1 MALLDIRQRA
11 GYLFLA
17 AILLHIVLISAQVNS
32 TSGIPVLEQVTVGAF
47 SEVQRGTTG
56 GLSLFRRLWNGYVGL
71 RRVRAENETLRQAL
85 ADAEVE
91 LQQQRGRAAR
101 TEDLERLLGLRQESG
116 LSTTGATIIAVGAT
130 PEFRTI
136 TIDKG
141 VRHGLMTNM
150 AVMAP
155 RGVVGRVVV
164 PGPRSAKVQL
174 LIDRNAAAGAL
185 IARSRAQGVVVGTG
199 ESTLR
204 MQYLSEVA
212 DVVVGDTVVTS
223 GLDGIFP
230 KGLAIGT
237 VTQVEKSGGRYRLV
251 DVQPAVDTSSLE
263 TVLVVLTVMPAQDDT
278 GSDQ

>member
-11 GYLFLA
+11 GYLLLA
-17 AILLHIVLISAQVNS
+17 FILLHVGLITWQVNS
-32 TSGIPVLEQVTVGAF
+32 ENGVPLLEHVTVGAF
-47 SEVQRGTTG
+47 SEVQRGTSG
-56 GLSLFRRLWNGYVGL
+56 SVSFFRRLWNGYVGL
-71 RRVRAENETLRQAL
+71 RGVRAENDSLRRAL
-85 ADAEVE
+85 AEAEVE
-91 LQQQRGRAAR
+91 LQQQRSRVAR
-101 TEDLERLLGLRQESG
+101 TTSLEQLLELRQRTA
-116 LSTTGATIIAVGAT
+116 LTTTGADVIGVGAS

-141 VRHGLMTNM
+141 ARDGLTTNM

-174 LIDRNAAAGAL
+174 LVDRNAAAAAV

-199 ESTLR
+199 GATLH

-212 DVVVGDTVVTS
+212 DVAVGDTVVTS

-230 KGLAIGT
+230 NGLTIGS
-237 VTQVEKSGGRYRLV
+237 VTTVEKSGGRYRLV
-251 DVQPAVDTSSLE
+251 EVAPAADSSSLE
-263 TVLVVLTVMPAQDDT
+263 AVLVVLTRPPADDAS
-278 GSDQ
+278 GSGQ